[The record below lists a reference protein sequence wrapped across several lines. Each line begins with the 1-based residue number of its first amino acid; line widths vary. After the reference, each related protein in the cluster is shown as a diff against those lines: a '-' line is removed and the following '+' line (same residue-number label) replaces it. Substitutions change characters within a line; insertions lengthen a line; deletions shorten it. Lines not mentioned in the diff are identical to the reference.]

1 MIVPELQIKQT
12 NHEAK
17 QLISGKVL
25 YLYQKCYIFLGFP
38 EKYDSHSQAHFRDGA
53 ILMRPVQGVF
63 RHIVHEH
70 VQPILE
76 DKLASTTMTGVTA
89 MPMEPP
95 WQSNKVDDVDVLF
108 QASSSSEGSKCA
120 LIVMAITVA
129 AAVSIKVV

>member
-1 MIVPELQIKQT
+1 MGTSYAYTRNVT
-12 NHEAK
+12 FCFA
-17 QLISGKVL
+17 
-25 YLYQKCYIFLGFP
+25 FP
-38 EKYDSHSQAHFRDGA
+38 EKYDSHFQAHFRDGA

-95 WQSNKVDDVDVLF
+95 WQSNKVDDVDVLY
-108 QASSSSEGSKCA
+108 QASSSSDGSKCA

>member
-1 MIVPELQIKQT
+1 MCHITRNGTFSL
-12 NHEAK
+12 A
-17 QLISGKVL
+17 
-25 YLYQKCYIFLGFP
+25 FP
-38 EKYDSHSQAHFRDGA
+38 EKYGYHFQAHFRDGA

-70 VQPILE
+70 VQPIIEE

-89 MPMEPP
+89 IPMEPP

-108 QASSSSEGSKCA
+108 QASSSSDGSKCA

>member
-1 MIVPELQIKQT
+1 
-12 NHEAK
+12 
-17 QLISGKVL
+17 
-25 YLYQKCYIFLGFP
+25 
-38 EKYDSHSQAHFRDGA
+38 
-53 ILMRPVQGVF
+53 MRPVQGVF

-70 VQPILE
+70 VQPIIEE

-89 MPMEPP
+89 IPMEPP

-108 QASSSSEGSKCA
+108 QASSSSDGSKCA